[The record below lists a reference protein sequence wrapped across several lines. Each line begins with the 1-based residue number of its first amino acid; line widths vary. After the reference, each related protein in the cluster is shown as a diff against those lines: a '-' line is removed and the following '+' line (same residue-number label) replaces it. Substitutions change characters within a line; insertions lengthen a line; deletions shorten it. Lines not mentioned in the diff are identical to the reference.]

1 MRILQIQAAID
12 SGGGNF
18 RDIATFDIELTEEVR
33 LCRLRLV
40 KAPDGN
46 HLIYGPVAA
55 GKRCMTFHPT
65 IARKITELA
74 VQALG
79 DCKVDENRQYA

>member
-1 MRILQIQAAID
+1 MRILSIQPAID
-12 SGGGNF
+12 RGGGSF
-18 RDIATFDIELTEEVR
+18 RDVATFDLELSDEVR
-33 LCRLRLV
+33 LCRLRLLR
-40 KAPDGN
+40 APDGK
-46 HLIYGPVAA
+46 HLTYAPVAS

-79 DCKVDENRQYA
+79 DCKVDENRLYA